1 MLGRTLAK
9 IKRSI
14 RQSMFVRIL
23 LVHLLISSIL
33 VLILGQLI
41 ISQVNSRVLEAEYRY
56 QNIVLSGWQN
66 AIQERLLSLKSWT
79 RSLYSENYMGVSV
92 LDQILLY
99 NKGNDANNIARR
111 SSINHFLSSLA
122 NSIHGVPS
130 VFFVRS
136 SDDALFYYMKN
147 SGYVNNSFTDF
158 IEQYNH
164 FETDE
169 FVKVV
174 PNDSFYV
181 MPRSNKGVL
190 SIFLTVNDIQTLDRQ
205 VQVGTL
211 IVNLDVANLT
221 SPNSEN
227 VHAVQYENAFG
238 KVIYPPAKQ
247 DELDSSRFLNIT
259 LDESKGD
266 IQLSSWISKELLFKE
281 SKAIQKVLWGLL
293 AILFL
298 LTLLLT
304 VYTTRKI
311 SVRLVVIRKAM
322 SRIDQGNFSEQ
333 IKINSYDEF
342 AEIER
347 MFNKMSLH
355 LRDYIN
361 REYLFEIEARNVE
374 IQSLQAQINPHFL
387 SNTLE
392 IFRMQAL
399 KQKDI
404 QMSDMLYDLS
414 EFYRWNVKNRDTL
427 VPIYEEFHY
436 IELYLRLQLTK
447 LENVSYTLDMDEEV
461 SEYLIAKLSVQP
473 IVENIFKH
481 AGLSERKDARIELAV
496 WSENEDI
503 HIRIRD
509 NGCGM
514 DAERLAVVRS
524 LLDGIDDGAER
535 QSVGLMN
542 VHRRLRLLFNDKYKL
557 ELLSAAGEG
566 TAMTITIPK
575 TL

>member
-1 MLGRTLAK
+1 MLTRMLAGF
-9 IKRSI
+9 KRSI
-14 RQSMFVRIL
+14 RQSMFVRVL

-33 VLILGQLI
+33 VLILGQII
-41 ISQVNSRVLEAEYRY
+41 ISQVNNRVLEGEYRY
-56 QNIVLSGWQN
+56 QHIVLSGWQN
-66 AIQERLLSLKSWT
+66 AIQERLSSIKNWT

-99 NKGNDANNIARR
+99 DKGNNAENLARGT
-111 SSINHFLSSLA
+111 SINHFLNSLA
-122 NSIHGVPS
+122 NSINGVPS

-136 SDDALFYYMKN
+136 SDEKLFYYMKN
-147 SGYVNNSFTDF
+147 SGYVNGNFPDF
-158 IEQYNH
+158 VRQHYE
-164 FETDE
+164 FEKDE
-169 FVKVV
+169 YVKVV
-174 PNDSFYV
+174 PNESHYV
-181 MPRSNKGVL
+181 MPRTNKGVL
-190 SIFLTVNDIQTLDRQ
+190 SIFLAVNDIQTLDRQ

-211 IVNLDVANLT
+211 IVNLDVAFLT
-221 SPNSEN
+221 SQSLGN

-238 KVIYPPAKQ
+238 KVIYPPAKE
-247 DELDSSRFLNIT
+247 DELESSSFLNIKQNNP
-259 LDESKGD
+259 KGD

-311 SVRLVVIRKAM
+311 SVRLAVIRKAM
-322 SRIDQGNFSEQ
+322 NRIDQGNFSE
-333 IKINSYDEF
+333 IHITTFDEF

-355 LRDYIN
+355 LSDYIN

-399 KQKDI
+399 KQNDI

-414 EFYRWNVKNRDTL
+414 EFYRWNVKNRNTL

-447 LENVSYTLDMDEEV
+447 LENVQYTLDMDDEV

-481 AGLSERKDARIELAV
+481 AKFADKQDARIELAV
-496 WSENEDI
+496 WGERDSI
-503 HIRIRD
+503 YLRISD

-514 DAERLAVVRS
+514 DAERLAAVRAFMERM
-524 LLDGIDDGAER
+524 GDDDDQ

-542 VHRRLRLLFNDKYKL
+542 VHRRLKLLFNGKYQM
-557 ELLSAAGEG
+557 ELDSAVGIG
-566 TAMTITIPK
+566 TTMTLTIPK
-575 TL
+575 TS